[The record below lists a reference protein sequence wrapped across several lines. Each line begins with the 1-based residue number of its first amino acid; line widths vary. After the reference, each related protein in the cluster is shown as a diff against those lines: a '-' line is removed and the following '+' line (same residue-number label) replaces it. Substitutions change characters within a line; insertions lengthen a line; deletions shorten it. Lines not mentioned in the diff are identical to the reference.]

1 MLSVSLC
8 LCLSLFLSPS
18 LSQVESSQRLIRIVG
33 LSATLPNYVDV
44 ARFLHVNPHRGL
56 FYFDGRFRPVPL
68 TQVFSGVKS
77 SNPLG
82 QLRDMDRVCYNKVI
96 DSVRKGYQVRIIIII
111 IIV

>member
-1 MLSVSLC
+1 MN
-8 LCLSLFLSPS
+8 
-18 LSQVESSQRLIRIVG
+18 
-33 LSATLPNYVDV
+33 PN
-44 ARFLHVNPHRGL
+44 RGL

-111 IIV
+111 IV